1 MTREDF
7 LSGVEFEMG
16 SSYFKLD
23 KDQRSITKVY
33 RSIDPIFKKS
43 RVVMEDYHMNI
54 EKIGKV
60 QFECYTFLLGK
71 RIVRKVRFDE
81 VEVFKG

>member
-33 RSIDPIFKKS
+33 RSNDRS
-43 RVVMEDYHMNI
+43 RVVMEDHHMNI
-54 EKIGKV
+54 EKMGRVGFEAYTYMLNEKV
-60 QFECYTFLLGK
+60 
-71 RIVRKVRFDE
+71 VRKVRFE
-81 VEVFKG
+81 ELEVFKG

>member
-16 SSYFKLD
+16 SSTFKLEQ
-23 KDQRSITKVY
+23 DQRSITKVY

-43 RVVMEDYHMNI
+43 RVVMEDHHMNI
-54 EKIGKV
+54 EKMGRV
-60 QFECYTFLLGK
+60 GFEAYTYMLDK
-71 RIVRKVRFDE
+71 KIVRKVRFDE
-81 VEVFKG
+81 LEVFKG

>member
-33 RSIDPIFKKS
+33 RSNDRS
-43 RVVMEDYHMNI
+43 RVVMEDHHMNI
-54 EKIGKV
+54 EKMGRVGFEAYTYMLNEKV
-60 QFECYTFLLGK
+60 
-71 RIVRKVRFDE
+71 VRKVRFDGL
-81 VEVFKG
+81 EVFKG